1 MKAKK
6 LQGYSTLKKKLDRI
20 FSEWVRRRFADSR
33 GFAICV
39 SCGKASHWKSL
50 HAGHFVSRVRLATRW
65 DPENVNPQCPR
76 DNIFLA
82 GNAVGYAR
90 WLENRYG
97 PSIFAALDE
106 RSRRPMKF
114 SRGDLQAMIE
124 EYSEKLKG
132 LASV

>member
-1 MKAKK
+1 MKKKK
-6 LQGYSTLKKKLDRI
+6 LQGYSTLKNKLDKI
-20 FSEWVRRRFADSR
+20 FSEWTRRRFHPHT
-33 GFAICV
+33 GFSVCV
-39 SCGKASHWKSL
+39 SCGAAKHWKEL
-50 HAGHFVSRVRLATRW
+50 QCGHFVSRVRLATRW
-65 DPENVNPQCPR
+65 DPENCAPQCSKC
-76 DNIFLA
+76 NILLR

-106 RSRRPMKF
+106 RSRRTVKF

-132 LASV
+132 LTNV